1 MAAAFANPSDDA
13 LRALLVDASTVAVVG
28 ASSNPAKPSHSVM
41 QRIAS
46 YGYRVVPINP
56 HETEVLGQPAF
67 PTLAA
72 AHAAVGRLD
81 VVNVF
86 RRADETP
93 AVASE
98 AVAVGARCFWLQS
111 GIVNAD
117 AAARAQAG
125 GLVVVMD
132 LCLGV
137 ELPLLGVPRK

>member
-1 MAAAFANPSDDA
+1 MAATFRNPPDDA
-13 LRALLVDASTVAVVG
+13 LRALLVEATTVAVVG
-28 ASSNPAKPSHSVM
+28 ASNNPAKASYSVM

-56 HETEVLGQPAF
+56 KETEVLGQPAY

-72 AHAAVGRLD
+72 ARAAVGKLD
-81 VVNVF
+81 IVDVF
-86 RRADETP
+86 RRAEETP
-93 AVASE
+93 AIASE

-111 GIVNAD
+111 GIINAE

-125 GLVVVMD
+125 GLSVVMD